1 MCITWITKLLFF
13 VFNFF
18 SSSTDTQC
26 AGGPQFTSNRCF
38 DFGNEQKRNEREKE
52 RKRKGKRKKERK
64 KERERKGKRK
74 KEREKRERE
83 RERKC
88 LYGFKSV
95 LAFSSVPTIKSH
107 PPTTWHDRII
117 PNETLSVHIFAE
129 ILIEK
134 QPAIDIFTYLNIFN
148 IHAWMYKC

>member
-1 MCITWITKLLFF
+1 VYHLNHQTVVFLFF

-52 RKRKGKRKKERK
+52 RERKGKRKKERK
-64 KERERKGKRK
+64 KEREEGKE
-74 KEREKRERE
+74 KERERKKRERE
-83 RERKC
+83 K
-88 LYGFKSV
+88 GSAFTV
-95 LAFSSVPTIKSH
+95 LSLFSHSLQFQPSSL
-107 PPTTWHDRII
+107 PPTTRHDRII
-117 PNETLSVHIFAE
+117 PNETLSVHIFDE

-134 QPAIDIFTYLNIFN
+134 QSAIDIIDLP
-148 IHAWMYKC
+148 